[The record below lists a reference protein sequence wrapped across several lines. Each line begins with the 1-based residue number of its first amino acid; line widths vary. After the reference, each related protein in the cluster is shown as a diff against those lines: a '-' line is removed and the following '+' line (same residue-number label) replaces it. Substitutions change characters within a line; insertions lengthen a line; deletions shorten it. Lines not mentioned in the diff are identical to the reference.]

1 MPGGGN
7 TQINRVNNLVF
18 KWCLWK
24 HCSLTWP
31 KNVWKTLV
39 SEDQERWAFDT
50 PSVSSGQDQI
60 KWKMILNFT
69 VSLHKVSIYLW
80 GWCTTDSFYFYDIRI
95 LTIAQNALAWL
106 VSSTREKEI
115 KPEVKWL
122 CVIWETVWPII
133 NHTGWMDEVRH
144 EQKMRSMNKTNGWKG
159 AEG

>member
-7 TQINRVNNLVF
+7 THINRVNNLVF

-31 KNVWKTLV
+31 KNVWNTLV

-106 VSSTREKEI
+106 VSSTREREI